1 MKYWI
6 LKIIGILGLI
16 ATPIV
21 LNATYNDVIDMNSIV
36 ARKTWHEGCI
46 ILLVVFLVIT
56 MAGFARS
63 IAKMK
68 AWIDFHTDFDDDQ
81 ELDGYPKVKIFS
93 FVKKIVAIV
102 LVVAMIVFLVMNEKV
117 AFVTNNYGTIK
128 FIFLAVLFV
137 LFLASIVLC
146 LIMRIVPLYYDV
158 AIVCAIM
165 GIAIDT
171 MFIHFG
177 IAYIYAAIVSVPLY
191 AVSAICVSTVFN
203 EFITIDEVF
212 DWICDDTYDEYYK
225 ELCEREKAKEVKQEL
240 SKNKQAKQKKIENK
254 HTIREQKKQSKNNKK
269 QTKDKSKSAKKRS
282 VK

>member
-63 IAKMK
+63 IAKIK

-171 MFIHFG
+171 MFTHFG

-254 HTIREQKKQSKNNKK
+254 HTIREQKK
-269 QTKDKSKSAKKRS
+269 
-282 VK
+282 

>member
-16 ATPIV
+16 ASPIV
-21 LNATYNDVIDMNSIV
+21 LNATYDDVVTFDSIV
-36 ARKTWHEGCI
+36 ARRTWHEGCI
-46 ILLVVFLVIT
+46 ILLVLFLVIT

-63 IAKMK
+63 IAKIK

-102 LVVAMIVFLVMNEKV
+102 IVVAMIALSVMKNKV
-117 AFVTNNYGTIK
+117 DFVTDNYSRIM
-128 FIFLAVLFV
+128 FILVAVLFV
-137 LFLASIVLC
+137 LFVASIIVC

-158 AIVCAIM
+158 AVVCAII
-165 GIAIDT
+165 GIAIDSI
-171 MFIHFG
+171 FLYYG
-177 IAYIYAAIVSVPLY
+177 IARIYSAIASVPLY
-191 AVSAICVSTVFN
+191 AVSALCVSTIFD
-203 EFITIDEVF
+203 EFITIDDIF

-225 ELCEREKAKEVKQEL
+225 KLCDKEKATKEL

-254 HTIREQKKQSKNNKK
+254 RVVKEQKKHSKKNKN
-269 QTKDKSKSAKKRS
+269 KSKIIKNENLK
-282 VK
+282 